1 MKFTYNCWGLWWLF
15 STIFW
20 HLFVLKKYDIKKKFK
35 FKKKVN
41 SVWRKYMYLKTDIK
55 ISSDWQEGQNLW
67 ITNGNEV
74 FSKNDNLRDIQ
85 EKYEEYFAVEIW
97 WLCYFRK

>member
-1 MKFTYNCWGLWWLF
+1 MF

-20 HLFVLKKYDIKKKFK
+20 HLFVLKKYDIKKKLK

-41 SVWRKYMYLKTDIK
+41 SVWRKYMYLKTNIK

-67 ITNGNEV
+67 TTNGNEV
-74 FSKNDNLRDIQ
+74 FSKNDNLRDITG
-85 EKYEEYFAVEIW
+85 KIRRIFCGWNMMTV
-97 WLCYFRK
+97 LLP